1 LNDQGVFYIEDKKCN
16 FDVEIGREIEKDS
29 LKNDT
34 FVLWSGDSDFAEPI
48 EKLLADNKQVILVC
62 TAGRVASE
70 LNNLI
75 EKGLIVF
82 EINKI
87 RNSIC
92 REKELQLSLADDPI
106 PSIEMGSLSSQEEV
120 IPA

>member
-1 LNDQGVFYIEDKKCN
+1 MNDQGVFYIEDKKCN